1 MALGRLP
8 SRRVR
13 PRPRPRLQAWLR
25 SEPRFLSQD
34 LIDRFVCVQEL
45 WRYDKPSRTW
55 TSEGEIGGQGG
66 IASLDASGVD
76 DEDSDEFWVT

>member
-1 MALGRLP
+1 MSGPGPGPGPGSGPGSSPGSAL
-8 SRRVR
+8 SRVSS
-13 PRPRPRLQAWLR
+13 LKI
-25 SEPRFLSQD
+25 LS
-34 LIDRFVCVQEL
+34 IGFCAQEL